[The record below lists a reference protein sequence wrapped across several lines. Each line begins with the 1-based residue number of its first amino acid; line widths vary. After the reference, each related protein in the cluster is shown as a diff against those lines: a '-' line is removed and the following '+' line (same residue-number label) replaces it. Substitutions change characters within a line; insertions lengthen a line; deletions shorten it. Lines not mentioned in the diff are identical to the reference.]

1 MNYDNSNNKTVTLIK
16 LNSLLIQAVFFK
28 NLKLIVSMKK
38 YPLLFLLLCCTII
51 YGQKKSLQTKFTSEK
66 IILDGKL
73 EESIWQSVPIATD
86 FIMFQPDNGK
96 TVPNEKRTEV
106 RVLYDNEALYI
117 GAIMYDNEPDKI
129 LKEINKRDD
138 FGTAD
143 FFGVFINGYNDGQQ
157 NFEFFVNAAD
167 GQADCLATDTNGEDY
182 SWDAVWESKAVI
194 TSYGWVAEM
203 RIPYAALRFSSEK
216 IQTWGVNFFREIRR
230 DRQKYSWNFIDTK
243 IGTVTQQ
250 NGTVDGIQNIKT
262 PTRLFFLPYASFY
275 TYANA
280 NQKTYGELK
289 GGLDI
294 KYGINDA
301 FTLDAMLIPDFGQ
314 TKYDDRILNL
324 SPFEQQFNENRGF
337 FTEGTD
343 LFSKG
348 NLFYSRRIG
357 GPPAYSPETAKN
369 EEIIESP
376 ISVDLYNATKISGRT
391 KGGLGIGYLNAVTQ
405 KTYVT
410 VKDTITQETHR
421 VLVEPLTNYNVMVF
435 DQRFHKNSSATFVN
449 TNVTRNGSFR
459 DGNVSALV
467 WDLNTTKNTYNLS
480 GNFEYSHVNDIDDK
494 KDGIN
499 TTLDFAETSGK
510 YRYSIGTNL
519 VTKDFDN
526 NDLGINFETNY
537 YSFYGNTSY
546 RILNPTKKF
555 NSFNTNINVYTQFQK
570 ETSKI
575 QSNQINLNVNTTSK
589 KNHYVGFG
597 LQYRPFENYNY
608 YEPRTEGRYSID
620 PTRLGSWF
628 SISTNYN
635 NKFAFDFNPSIAI
648 LDEYKRMS
656 YGVYLGPRYRFNDRL
671 ALNYDF
677 DFLRQNNNKGYV
689 DSGSQNETLP
699 TDAIIYA
706 NRNIIT
712 YTNSLNGKYSL
723 SSKMNF
729 NLSARYYWSYTENLN
744 FYNLQNNGRLSPND
758 TYSENKNQNLN
769 TWNLDLSYN
778 WWFAPGS
785 QLTILY
791 RSNAAKYDNLLNKDF
806 GNNYT
811 SLLNN
816 EDLSHVVS
824 VSLKY
829 FIDYNQIRRKS

>member
-1 MNYDNSNNKTVTLIK
+1 MNLQSIHVPAHFLNFTTDLNAGYLTDNS
-16 LNSLLIQAVFFK
+16 
-28 NLKLIVSMKK
+28 MKRHH
-38 YPLLFLLLCCTII
+38 LLFLFLCCTIA
-51 YGQKKSLQTKFTSEK
+51 YSQKKSLQTKFTSEK

-73 EESIWQSVPIATD
+73 DETIWQSVPIATD
-86 FIMFQPDNGK
+86 FVMFQPDNGK
-96 TVPNEKRTEV
+96 AVPHNKRTEV
-106 RVLYDNEALYI
+106 RVLYDNEAIYV
-117 GAIMYDNEPDKI
+117 GALMYDDEPNKI
-129 LKEINKRDD
+129 LREINKRDD

-157 NFEFFVNAAD
+157 NFQFFVNAAD
-167 GQADCLATDTNGEDY
+167 GQADCLATDSNGEDY
-182 SWDAVWESKAVI
+182 SWDAVWDSKAVI
-194 TSYGWVAEM
+194 TDIGWVVEM

-216 IQTWGVNFFREIRR
+216 KQTWGVNFFREIRR
-230 DRQKYSWNFIDTK
+230 DRQKYSWNLIDNK
-243 IGTVTQQ
+243 IGTFTQQ
-250 NGTVDGIQNIKT
+250 NGTVEGIENIKT

-348 NLFYSRRIG
+348 SLFYSRRIG
-357 GPPAYSPETAKN
+357 GPPSTSPETQTN
-369 EEIIESP
+369 EIVTENP
-376 ISVDLYNATKISGRT
+376 VSVDLYNATKISGRT

-405 KTYVT
+405 KAYAII
-410 VKDTITQETHR
+410 KDTITQETRR
-421 VLVEPLTNYNVMVF
+421 VLVEPLTNFNVLVF
-435 DQRFHKNSSATFVN
+435 DQRFHKNSSVTLIN

-467 WDLNTTKNTYNLS
+467 WDLNTTKNTYNLA
-480 GNFEYSHVNDIDDK
+480 GNFKYSYVNEIEEANK
-494 KDGIN
+494 GIN
-499 TTLDFAETSGK
+499 TLLSFSKTSGK
-510 YRYSIGTNL
+510 YRFYTETNL

-546 RILNPTKKF
+546 RILNPTKTF
-555 NSFNTNINVYTQFQK
+555 NTFNTNINAYAQFQK
-570 ETSKI
+570 ETGKI
-575 QSNQINLNVNTTSK
+575 QANQINLNINSTTK

-597 LQYRPFENYNY
+597 LDYRPLENYNY
-608 YEPRTEGRYSID
+608 YEPRTEGRFSID
-620 PTRLGSWF
+620 PTRFGSWF

-635 NKFAFDFNPSIAI
+635 NKFAFDFNPSVAF
-648 LDEYKRMS
+648 LNESKRNS
-656 YGVYLGPRYRFNDRL
+656 YGFYLSPRYRFNDRL
-671 ALNYDF
+671 AVNYEF
-677 DFLRQNNNKGYV
+677 DFFRQNNNKGYV
-689 DSGSQNETLP
+689 DDASENDALP
-699 TDAIIYA
+699 PNTIIYT
-706 NRNIIT
+706 NRNVVN

-729 NLSARYYWSYTENLN
+729 DISARYYWSYTENKS
-744 FYNLQNNGRLSPND
+744 FYELENNGRLTPYD
-758 TYSENKNQNLN
+758 TYTDNKNQNLI

-791 RSNAAKYDNLLNKDF
+791 RSNAAKDDNLINKDF

-811 SLLNN
+811 SMLNN
-816 EDLSHVVS
+816 EDLSHVLSVS
-824 VSLKY
+824 VKY
-829 FIDYNQIRRKS
+829 FIDYNQVKNIL

>member
-1 MNYDNSNNKTVTLIK
+1 
-16 LNSLLIQAVFFK
+16 
-28 NLKLIVSMKK
+28 MKK
-38 YPLLFLLLCCTII
+38 HYAIYLLLFCTVI
-51 YGQKKSLQTKFTSEK
+51 YGQKKTLQTKFTSEK

-73 EESIWQSVPIATD
+73 DEAIWQSVPIAND

-96 TVPNEKRTEV
+96 AVPNEKRTEV
-106 RVLYDNEALYI
+106 RVLYDNEAIYI
-117 GAIMYDNEPDKI
+117 SALMYDNEPHKI
-129 LKEINKRDD
+129 LKEINKRDE

-143 FFGVFINGYNDGQQ
+143 FFSVFINGYNDGQQ

-182 SWDAVWESKAVI
+182 SWDAVWESKALI
-194 TSYGWVAEM
+194 TSFGWTVEM
-203 RIPYAALRFSSEK
+203 RIPYAALRFSNEK
-216 IQTWGVNFFREIRR
+216 VQTWGFNFFREIRR
-230 DRQKYSWNFIDTK
+230 DRQKYSWNFIDSKVETF
-243 IGTVTQQ
+243 TQQ
-250 NGTVDGIQNIKT
+250 NGTVQGIENLKA

-280 NQKTYGELK
+280 DQKTYGELK

-324 SPFEQQFNENRGF
+324 SPFEQKFNENRGF

-348 NLFYSRRIG
+348 KLFYSRRIG
-357 GPPAYSPETAKN
+357 GPPAYLPEIASTEK
-369 EEIIESP
+369 IIENP
-376 ISVDLYNATKISGRT
+376 ASVDFYNATKISGRT
-391 KGGLGIGYLNAVTQ
+391 KGGLGIGYLNAVTK
-405 KTYVT
+405 KTYAT
-410 VKDTITQETHR
+410 IRDTISQETRR
-421 VLVEPLTNYNVMVF
+421 VLVEPLTNYNVIVL

-480 GNFEYSHVNDIDDK
+480 GNFEYSYVNDIEEK
-494 KDGIN
+494 KKGIN
-499 TTLDFAETSGK
+499 TTLNFAETSGK
-510 YRYSIGTNL
+510 YRYSMGTNL

-546 RILNPTKKF
+546 RILNPTKVF
-555 NSFNTNINVYTQFQK
+555 NSLNTNINIYTQFQK

-575 QSNQINLNVNTTSK
+575 QSNSIELNVNSSTK

-597 LQYRPFENYNY
+597 FEYRPFENYNY
-608 YEPRTEGRYSID
+608 YEPRTDGHYSID
-620 PTRLGSWF
+620 PKKLASWLE
-628 SISTNYN
+628 ISTNYN
-635 NKFAFDFNPSIAI
+635 NKFAIDLNPSIAV
-648 LDEYKRMS
+648 LGEYKRMS
-656 YGVYLGPRYRFNDRL
+656 YGFYIGPRYRFNDRF

-677 DFLRQNNNKGYV
+677 NFFRQNNNKGFV
-689 DSGSQNETLP
+689 DSGSRNDALP
-699 TDAIIYA
+699 SDAIIYA
-706 NRNIIT
+706 NRNIVT
-712 YTNSLNGKYSL
+712 YTNTLNGKYSL

-744 FYNLQNNGRLSPND
+744 FLNLEKNGRLTPND
-758 TYSENKNQNLN
+758 TYTENKDQNLN

-785 QLTILY
+785 QVTILY
-791 RSNAAKYDNLLNKDF
+791 RSNAVKYDNLINKDF

-811 SLLNN
+811 GLLNN
-816 EDLSHVVS
+816 QDLNHVLSVS
-824 VSLKY
+824 VKY
-829 FIDYNQIRRKS
+829 FIDYNQIKNVL

>member
-1 MNYDNSNNKTVTLIK
+1 
-16 LNSLLIQAVFFK
+16 
-28 NLKLIVSMKK
+28 MKK
-38 YPLLFLLLCCTII
+38 HYYIYLLLFCTLI

-66 IILDGKL
+66 ITLDGKL
-73 EESIWQSVPIATD
+73 DEAIWQSTPIATD

-96 TVPNEKRTEV
+96 TVDNNKRTEV
-106 RVLYDNEALYI
+106 RVLYDNEAIYI
-117 GAIMYDNEPDKI
+117 SALMYDNEPNKI
-129 LKEINKRDD
+129 LKEINKRDE

-167 GQADCLATDTNGEDY
+167 GQADCLATDNNGEDY
-182 SWDAVWESKAVI
+182 SWDAVWESKALI
-194 TSYGWVAEM
+194 TSFGWIVEM
-203 RIPYAALRFSSEK
+203 RIPYAALRFSNEK
-216 IQTWGVNFFREIRR
+216 IQTWGMNFFREIRR
-230 DRQKYSWNFIDTK
+230 DRQKYSWNFIDSK
-243 IGTVTQQ
+243 IGTITQQ
-250 NGTVDGIQNIKT
+250 NGTMTGIENIKT

-357 GPPAYSPETAKN
+357 GPPSYSPKMATN
-369 EEIIESP
+369 EEIIENLAN
-376 ISVDLYNATKISGRT
+376 VDLYNATKISGRT
-391 KGGLGIGYLNAVTQ
+391 KGGLGIGYLNAVTK
-405 KTYVT
+405 KTYAT
-410 VKDTITQETHR
+410 IRDTITQETR
-421 VLVEPLTNYNVMVF
+421 QVLVEPLTNYNVIVL
-435 DQRFHKNSSATFVN
+435 DQRFHKNSSASFVN
-449 TNVTRNGSFR
+449 TNVTRDGSFR

-467 WDLNTTKNTYNLS
+467 WDLNTVKNTYNLS
-480 GNFEYSHVNDIDDK
+480 GNFEYSYVNDIENK
-494 KDGIN
+494 KEGIN
-499 TTLDFAETSGK
+499 TTLNFAETSGK
-510 YRYSIGTNL
+510 YRYSTGTNL
-519 VTKDFDN
+519 VTKGFDN

-546 RILNPTKKF
+546 RILNPTKIF
-555 NSFNTNINVYTQFQK
+555 NSFNTNINVNTQFQK
-570 ETSKI
+570 ETNKI
-575 QSNQINLNVNTTSK
+575 QSNQINLNVNSNTK

-597 LQYRPFENYNY
+597 FDYRPFENYNY
-608 YEPRTEGRYSID
+608 YEPRTDGLYSID
-620 PTRLGSWF
+620 PTRFGSWF
-628 SISTNYN
+628 EISTNYN
-635 NKFAFDFNPSIAI
+635 NKFAIDLNPSIA
-648 LDEYKRMS
+648 LFGEPKRMS
-656 YGVYLGPRYRFNDRL
+656 YGLYIGPRYRFNDHL
-671 ALNYDF
+671 ALYYDF
-677 DFLRQNNNKGYV
+677 NFLRQNNNKGFV
-689 DSGSQNETLP
+689 DSGSNNDTLP
-699 TDAIIYA
+699 SDAIIYA
-706 NRNIIT
+706 NRNVIT
-712 YTNSLNGKYSL
+712 YTNTLNGKYSL
-723 SSKMNF
+723 NSKMNF

-744 FYNLQNNGRLSPND
+744 FYNLEDNGRLSPND
-758 TYSENKNQNLN
+758 TYTENQNQNLN

-791 RSNAAKYDNLLNKDF
+791 RNNAAKYDNLINKDF

-816 EDLSHVVS
+816 KDLSHVLS

-829 FIDYNQIRRKS
+829 FIDYNQVKNIL